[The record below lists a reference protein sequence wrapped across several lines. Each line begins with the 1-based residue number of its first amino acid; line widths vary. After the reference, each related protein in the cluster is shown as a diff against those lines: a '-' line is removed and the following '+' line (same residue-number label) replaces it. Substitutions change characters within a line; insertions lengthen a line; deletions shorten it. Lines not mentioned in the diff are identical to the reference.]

1 MLKTDGLN
9 HPKSQGIA
17 IIALFAIYICVK
29 YSSVLLG
36 LKGVSR
42 LSKLAEWDSVFQQYS
57 TGQTGAY
64 DPSLVQLL
72 VPNYFLI
79 GQMWH
84 KLQLPA
90 WNSHSGF
97 GMPLIADVQ
106 SCAFSFL
113 HLPLAFAPNT
123 YVYNCILLLQIVI
136 AFAGTYTL
144 ARLFKLDFFIS
155 SIAAFLYSQ
164 NPYILYYMELLSGTS
179 SILLPGLLA
188 AFVYAAKSN
197 TPKSMALCSLACA
210 IYVLAGHPESSLF
223 GIAIGSLLYL
233 VWPENRSWRKRIIAL
248 AFIAMTSVGLAAP
261 MLLPLS
267 EYLRIGD
274 SYKYAGDMSAFA
286 PWQGLILNL
295 ISPCSKAASP
305 YLSLI
310 SLWGLSLL
318 ALCGTKNRL
327 GKMLPWGALAMGLI
341 CLAWIS
347 RLGFLHDLLKIS
359 WLNYVITIYLIP
371 AYLLMLILAASAGI
385 QNFLHMTSATRQ
397 VRATM
402 ILLGLVCLSWLIV
415 FCYQNQD
422 ILLASFNFDAT
433 LGTLAFDMRALQI
446 QSLIHLG
453 ACIALLIGS
462 RKSLNGWRYQK
473 IIAPS
478 IIAVTTIISLSAAN
492 KRSLP
497 LQPAFSFAQTQT
509 SDFLSKNRGRTLSLV
524 EHVLKPN
531 YNIVYGIDSVKV
543 HNPLMPARFAR
554 WSQACGADLD
564 VFRNQTYSYQN
575 LTAAIDLSGIKYLV
589 TQFTNLPA
597 PYKCV
602 FTTDQGIKIFENPR
616 ALPQNY
622 YCAKVKLH
630 TDGEAALK
638 DLELRKYKI
647 DDGVVIET
655 SNLSESLK
663 NSLEDMQRSQANT
676 KDQIIAAQNLNSSE
690 TSGYIQVFHSAFD
703 RPKLLI
709 ISNTYYPG
717 WKATIDSRPT
727 EIMHANYMFQ
737 AIYVPP
743 GAHQISVAFSSDNLR
758 YGLIA
763 AAAALSLILCSC
775 FFKQQKTRLC

>member
-1 MLKTDGLN
+1 MLKTDSLN
-9 HPKSQGIA
+9 YLKSPGIA
-17 IIALFAIYICVK
+17 IIGLFAIYICVK

-72 VPNYFLI
+72 VPNYFLV

-84 KLQLPA
+84 QLQLPA

-106 SCAFSFL
+106 SCAFSLL
-113 HLPLAFAPNT
+113 HLPLAIAPST
-123 YVYNCILLLQIVI
+123 YIYNCILLLQIVI

-144 ARLFKLDFFIS
+144 ARLFKLDLFTS
-155 SIAAFLYSQ
+155 SIAAFLYAQ

-197 TPKSMALCSLACA
+197 TAKSMALCSLACA

-223 GIAIGSLLYL
+223 GIAIGSMLYL
-233 VWPENRSWRKRIIAL
+233 VWPENHSWRQRIIAL
-248 AFIAMTSVGLAAP
+248 AFIATTSMGLAAP

-286 PWQGLILNL
+286 PWQGLVLNM

-305 YLSLI
+305 YLSLMA
-310 SLWGLSLL
+310 LWGLSLL
-318 ALCGTKNRL
+318 ATGGTKNRL
-327 GKMLPWGALAMGLI
+327 GKTLAWVALAMGLI
-341 CLAWIS
+341 CLAWIA

-371 AYLLMLILAASAGI
+371 TYLLMLILAASAGI

-397 VRATM
+397 IRATM

-422 ILLASFNFDAT
+422 ALLASYNFDGT
-433 LGTLAFDMRALQI
+433 LGTLAFDGRALQI
-446 QSLIHLG
+446 QSLIHIG
-453 ACIALLIGS
+453 ACIAILICS
-462 RKSLNGWRYQK
+462 RKSPGGRRHK
-473 IIAPS
+473 RIIASS
-478 IIAVTTIISLSAAN
+478 IIAATTILSLSTAN
-492 KRSLP
+492 TRSLP
-497 LQPAFSFAQTQT
+497 LQPAFAFAQTQT
-509 SDFLSKNRGRTLSLV
+509 IDFLSKNRGRTLSLV

-531 YNIVYGIDSVKV
+531 YNIVYGIDCVRV

-589 TQFTNLPA
+589 NQFTDLPA
-597 PYKCV
+597 PYSCI
-602 FTTDQGIKIFENPR
+602 FTTNEGIKIFENPK
-616 ALPQNY
+616 ALPQTY
-622 YCAKVKLH
+622 YCAKIKLH

-655 SNLSESLK
+655 SVLSKSLK
-663 NSLEDMQRSQANT
+663 SLLEDMQRSQANA
-676 KDQIIAAQNLNSSE
+676 KDQIIAAQNLNFSE
-690 TSGYIQVFHSAFD
+690 TSGYIQEFHSAFD

-717 WKATIDSRPT
+717 WQATIDGKPA

-737 AIYVPP
+737 AIYIPA

-763 AAAALSLILCSC
+763 AAAALSGC
-775 FFKQQKTRLC
+775 